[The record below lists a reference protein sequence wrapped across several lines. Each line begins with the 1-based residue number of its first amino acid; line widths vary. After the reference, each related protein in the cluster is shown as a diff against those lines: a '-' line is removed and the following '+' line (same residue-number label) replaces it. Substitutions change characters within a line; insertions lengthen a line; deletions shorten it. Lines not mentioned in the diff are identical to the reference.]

1 MEQDS
6 MAKKILVVDDS
17 KAIRQSVTF
26 VLEQNDYQV
35 IDAEDGLDA
44 LEKLEGQAVDLIIT
58 DVNMPNMNG
67 IELIQEVR
75 SRNDLKFV
83 PILVLT
89 TESQNS
95 VMDKGKAAGATG
107 WIVKPFSTDKLLAAV
122 RKVVG

>member
-1 MEQDS
+1 
-6 MAKKILVVDDS
+6 MAKKILIVDDS
-17 KAIRQSVTF
+17 KAIRQSIRF
-26 VLEQNDYQV
+26 VLEQNEYQV
-35 IDAEDGLDA
+35 LDAEDGLDA
-44 LEKLEGQAVDLIIT
+44 LEKLENGTVDLIIT

-75 SRNDLKFV
+75 GKDAFKFV

-95 VMDKGKAAGATG
+95 VMEKGKAAGATG

>member
-1 MEQDS
+1 
-6 MAKKILVVDDS
+6 MAKKILIVDDS
-17 KAIRQSVTF
+17 KAIRQSIRF
-26 VLEQNDYQV
+26 VLEQNEYQV
-35 IDAEDGLDA
+35 LDAEDGLDA
-44 LEKLEGQAVDLIIT
+44 LEKLENGTVDLIIT

-67 IELIQEVR
+67 IELIQALRGKEGF
-75 SRNDLKFV
+75 KFV

-95 VMDKGKAAGATG
+95 VMEKGKAAGATG

>member
-1 MEQDS
+1 
-6 MAKKILVVDDS
+6 MAKKILIVDDS
-17 KAIRQSVTF
+17 KAIRQSIRF
-26 VLEQNDYQV
+26 VLEQNEYQV
-35 IDAEDGLDA
+35 LDAEDGLDA
-44 LEKLEGQAVDLIIT
+44 LEKLENGTVDLIIT

-75 SRNDLKFV
+75 GKDGFKFV

-95 VMDKGKAAGATG
+95 VMEKGKAAGATG